1 MAKQKISNN
10 PPGRDIPDN
19 LLSHICNTLS
29 GNTRYRTA
37 PTAQSNYSQS
47 VNATSTASV
56 TEVDRTKYKVSIIFA
71 LLVAIILIFPTMLPN
86 QAAYEPVSDVDTS
99 TVCTAFTPPSTIV
112 NDGHHEKDDDSS
124 LNQVITVAPAFTG
137 NAPKKKD
144 GFIFKNAAS
153 GYYLGHSFW
162 GYLICNA
169 PRPDGWE
176 RFTARRRPEGG
187 YHLLMTHWERL
198 WKVGFKEGKLA
209 KICSGEC
216 GDLTDIG
223 EGEGELEVIVW
234 EFIKHS
240 NLVLDSNEFEY
251 WDEYADLDRHEC

>member
-86 QAAYEPVSDVDTS
+86 QAAYEPVSDLDTS

-124 LNQVITVAPAFTG
+124 VPWPNSTFLIR
-137 NAPKKKD
+137 
-144 GFIFKNAAS
+144 AAS
-153 GYYLGHSFW
+153 S
-162 GYLICNA
+162 
-169 PRPDGWE
+169 
-176 RFTARRRPEGG
+176 
-187 YHLLMTHWERL
+187 
-198 WKVGFKEGKLA
+198 GKLLTLQ
-209 KICSGEC
+209 SGTVILAQP
-216 GDLTDIG
+216 GDNRGSSIH
-223 EGEGELEVIVW
+223 V
-234 EFIKHS
+234 S
-240 NLVLDSNEFEY
+240 
-251 WDEYADLDRHEC
+251 A